1 VKFIILSDRLFNSP
15 CYKHHEL
22 MKLNFTK
29 MHGLGNDFIVINNLN
44 KVFNENSINIPKLA
58 NRHTG
63 IGFDQL
69 LIVESSETPDID
81 FRYRIFNADGQE
93 VQQCGNGARC
103 FALYVFEKKLTSKRK
118 LNVETLNGILEL
130 IINDASSVSVNM
142 GKPEFVPS
150 KIPANLDNQ
159 HKKYSINDTEMGVL
173 SMGNPHAV
181 ILADNIENIEI
192 DKIAKDIQNSGYFPE
207 SVNVGFMQINS
218 DSNISLRVFERGV
231 GETQACGTGACAAV
245 VFGVEN
251 DLLDNKVCVSLP
263 GGNLEISYEK
273 GSDVLM
279 TGPAQ
284 FVFEGSVD
292 I

>member
-1 VKFIILSDRLFNSP
+1 MR
-15 CYKHHEL
+15 
-22 MKLNFTK
+22 LNFTK

-44 KVFNENSINIPKLA
+44 DTFNQNLINIPKLA

-69 LIVESSETPDID
+69 LIVDSSERADID
-81 FRYRIFNADGQE
+81 FKYRIFNADGKE

-118 LNVETLNGILEL
+118 LNVETLNGVIEL
-130 IINDASSVSVNM
+130 IINDASSVTVNM
-142 GKPEFVPS
+142 GEPEFTPS
-150 KIPANLDNQ
+150 KIPANFDNQ
-159 HKKYSINDTEMGVL
+159 HKKYLINSTEIGAL

-181 ILADNIENIEI
+181 IIANNIDNLEIEMT
-192 DKIAKDIQNSGYFPE
+192 AKDIQNSSYFPE

-218 DSNISLRVFERGV
+218 PNNISLRVFERGV

-251 DLLDNKVCVSLP
+251 NLLDNKVRVSLP

-284 FVFEGSVD
+284 FVFEGSVE

>member
-1 VKFIILSDRLFNSP
+1 
-15 CYKHHEL
+15 

-44 KVFNENSINIPKLA
+44 EVFNENSINIPKLA

-69 LIVESSETPDID
+69 LIVESSERVGID
-81 FRYRIFNADGQE
+81 FKYRIFNADGQE

-103 FALYVFEKKLTSKRK
+103 FALYVFEKKLTNKK
-118 LNVETLNGILEL
+118 ILNVETLNGDIEL
-130 IINDASSVSVNM
+130 TINNDSTVIVNM
-142 GKPEFVPS
+142 GKPEFEPS
-150 KIPANLDNQ
+150 KIPANFNNQ
-159 HKKYSINDTEMGVL
+159 HKKYSINDIELGIL

-181 ILADNIENIEI
+181 ILANNIANLEI
-192 DKIAKDIQNSGYFPE
+192 DKTAKDIQNSGYFPE
-207 SVNVGFMQINS
+207 GVNVGFMQINS
-218 DSNISLRVFERGV
+218 LSNISLRVFERGV

-251 DLLDNKVCVSLP
+251 NLLSNKVRVSLP
-263 GGNLEISYEK
+263 GGDLDINYEK
-273 GSDVLM
+273 GSDVFM

-284 FVFEGSVD
+284 FVFEGSIEV
-292 I
+292 

>member
-1 VKFIILSDRLFNSP
+1 MR
-15 CYKHHEL
+15 
-22 MKLNFTK
+22 LNFTK

-44 KVFNENSINIPKLA
+44 DTFNQNLINIPKLA

-69 LIVESSETPDID
+69 LIVDSSERADID
-81 FRYRIFNADGQE
+81 FKYRIFNADGKE

-118 LNVETLNGILEL
+118 LNVETLNGVIEL
-130 IINDASSVSVNM
+130 IINDASSVTVNM
-142 GKPEFVPS
+142 GEPEFTPS
-150 KIPANLDNQ
+150 KIPANFDNQ
-159 HKKYSINDTEMGVL
+159 HKKYLINSTEIGAL

-181 ILADNIENIEI
+181 IIGNNIDNLEIEMT
-192 DKIAKDIQNSGYFPE
+192 AKDIQNSGYFPE

-218 DSNISLRVFERGV
+218 PNNISLRVFERGV

-251 DLLDNKVCVSLP
+251 NLLDNKVRVSLP

-284 FVFEGSVD
+284 FVFEGSVE

>member
-1 VKFIILSDRLFNSP
+1 MR
-15 CYKHHEL
+15 
-22 MKLNFTK
+22 LNFTK
-29 MHGLGNDFIVINNLN
+29 MQGLGNDFIVINSLDNS
-44 KVFNENSINIPKLA
+44 FNENLINIPKLA

-69 LIVESSETPDID
+69 LIVESSKTPDID

-118 LNVETLNGILEL
+118 LNVETLNGVIEL
-130 IINDASSVSVNM
+130 IINNTSSVSVNM
-142 GKPEFVPS
+142 GKPEFAPS
-150 KIPANLDNQ
+150 KIPVNFDNQ
-159 HKKYSINDTEMGVL
+159 HKKYSINGKQIGVL

-181 ILADNIENIEI
+181 IVADNIENIEI
-192 DKIAKDIQNSGYFPE
+192 DKTAKDIQNSGYFPE
-207 SVNVGFMQINS
+207 GVNVGFMQIKAS
-218 DSNISLRVFERGV
+218 SNISLRVYERGV

-251 DLLDNKVCVSLP
+251 NLLDNKVYVSLP
-263 GGNLEISYEK
+263 GGDLEINYEK
-273 GSDVLM
+273 GSDVFM
-279 TGPAQ
+279 TGPAE
-284 FVFEGSVD
+284 FVFEGTVE